1 MPDPL
6 GWRVARP
13 KRSDKPPIGFEHLPL
28 RGEKT
33 PREPTSPKPSR
44 VPARTYTNHAD
55 GAIFLRNLTYDANGG
70 YGTYLAGRLARVDY
84 GSGNA
89 WTELCAYDPAGGMVS
104 KKRVWS
110 RTGPTYTYT
119 FDSMARPL
127 SLSDDGSGDV
137 SLGTQS
143 FYAQGQAL
151 PIYGLGLSGGTVLNN
166 PYSTRAVTM
175 NNIRSPRP
183 CGSKD
188 PEP

>member
-1 MPDPL
+1 MATKTDAKSQVLSYWYDTL
-6 GWRVARP
+6 GRLTQV
-13 KRSDKPPIGFEHLPL
+13 KNG
-28 RGEKT
+28 T
-33 PREPTSPKPSR
+33 T
-44 VPARTYTNHAD
+44 V
-55 GAIFLRNLTYDANGG
+55 LRNLTYDANGG
-70 YGTYLAGRLARVDY
+70 YGTSLAGRLARVDY

-104 KKRVWS
+104 KQLVWR

-143 FYAQGQAL
+143 FYAQGPAL

-175 NNIRSPRP
+175 NNTDRP
-183 CGSKD
+183 GLVALRILSH
-188 PEP
+188 EL